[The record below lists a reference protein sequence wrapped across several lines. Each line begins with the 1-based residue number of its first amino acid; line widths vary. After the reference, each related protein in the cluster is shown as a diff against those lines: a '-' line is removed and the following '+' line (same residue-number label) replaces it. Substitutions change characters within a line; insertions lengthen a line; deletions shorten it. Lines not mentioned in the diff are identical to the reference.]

1 MKKMLKKY
9 FIANLG
15 LLCMLS
21 VIFPS
26 TLTAYASELPEE
38 QKATVTR
45 VSNDT
50 WLAFEQEFNQMIQS
64 KKQLTGNTSLSEE
77 EAFYLINKYDG
88 AQSTVYISGRAS
100 YSEMFKTG
108 GYNAFASSKSSMAN
122 LRDDYGT
129 CATLLQSV
137 GVLGGAMAGGP
148 AGALLGLIGSTI
160 LGTRFRD
167 ANSDMKKWINV
178 GSSKGSCRITATDE
192 FPIASLNT
200 LTQSPIQKL

>member
-88 AQSTVYISGRAS
+88 AQSTVSISGRAS
-100 YSEMFKTG
+100 LSDMFKPG

-178 GSSKGSCRITATDE
+178 GSSKGGCRITATDE
-192 FPIASLNT
+192 FPIASFNT
-200 LTQSPIQKL
+200 LTNSPI

>member
-1 MKKMLKKY
+1 MKKTLKKY
-9 FIANLG
+9 FIASLG
-15 LLCMLS
+15 LLCILS
-21 VIFPS
+21 VILPS

-50 WLAFEQEFNQMIQS
+50 WQAFEQELNQMIQK
-64 KKQLTGNTSLSEE
+64 KKQLTGHTSLSEE
-77 EAFYLINKYDG
+77 EAFYLIKKYDG

-108 GYNAFASSKSSMAN
+108 GYNAFASSKYSMAN
-122 LRDDYGT
+122 LRNDYGT
-129 CATLLQSV
+129 CATLLQTT

-178 GSSKGSCRITATDE
+178 GSTKGGCRITATDE

-200 LTQSPIQKL
+200 ITQSPIKKL

>member
-1 MKKMLKKY
+1 MKKILKKY
-9 FIANLG
+9 FIDSLG
-15 LLCMLS
+15 LLCILS
-21 VIFPS
+21 VILPS
-26 TLTAYASELPEE
+26 TLTAYASELQEG

-50 WLAFEQEFNQMIQS
+50 WQAFEQELNQMVLS
-64 KKQLTGNTSLSEE
+64 KKNLTGNTSLSEE

-137 GVLGGAMAGGP
+137 GILGGAMAGGP
-148 AGALLGLIGSTI
+148 AGALLGLVGSTI
-160 LGTRFRD
+160 LGTRFRA
-167 ANSDMKKWINV
+167 ANSDMKKWISV
-178 GSSKGSCRITATDE
+178 GSSKGGCRITATDE

>member
-15 LLCMLS
+15 LLCILS

-38 QKATVTR
+38 QKSTVTR

-129 CATLLQSV
+129 SATLLQTA
-137 GVLGGAMAGGP
+137 GILGGAMVGGP
-148 AGALLGLIGSTI
+148 AGAVLGLIGATI
-160 LGTRFRD
+160 LATRFKD
-167 ANSDMKKWINV
+167 ANSDMKKWISV
-178 GSSKGSCRITATDE
+178 GSSKGGCRVTATDE

-200 LTQSPIQKL
+200 VTQSPIQKL